1 MSGALDEMPP
11 PPPDAAVESKADDS
25 DEDATAATSGGDGDG
40 DAAAG
45 GGDDEAIDPQVLD
58 ELKEIVELAA
68 ADDESHL
75 DDLTLAEEALAL
87 KMYLHIVEGHIPA
100 RFDLGAIGAA

>member
-1 MSGALDEMPP
+1 MEAFDR
-11 PPPDAAVESKADDS
+11 
-25 DEDATAATSGGDGDG
+25 DG
-40 DAAAG
+40 DAAASSG
-45 GGDDEAIDPQVLD
+45 GGDEEPIDPSVLD

-87 KMYLHIVEGHIPA
+87 KMYLHIVEGRSPA
-100 RFDLGAIGAA
+100 RFDLGAIGVA